1 MQINHSPRYCKCLAA
16 QYTTG
21 YPGRCDCLQTRVRK
35 PTFTVIFRWERT
47 EYVPTYVG
55 FLFFKTPA
63 DEELSVMKHHK
74 NNLWI
79 LLSLFILCIVFFMLS
94 IMMGAVDITFTEAL
108 EAFLKGENTPHLR
121 ILLHIRLPRTLV
133 AMLVGS
139 ALALA
144 GAILQGVMQNPLATP
159 NIIGVSSGAGLSAL
173 TIMILFPSFFYL
185 VPIGA
190 FVGALLTTAMIY
202 TLAWKRGIVP
212 TRLILAGVAV
222 NTVLGAGNN
231 ILLSTYPQR
240 VGGVIHFLVG
250 GLSGVG
256 WKDVRMITPYILV
269 SLFITLFF
277 SQKMNIL
284 MLGDELATG
293 LGLQVERVRRT
304 LIVLSS
310 LLAGS
315 AVSAVGL
322 LGFVGLIVPHMAR
335 LFVGNDH
342 RWLFP
347 TSIFLG
353 SLTLMACDLI
363 ARMIFAPVEVPVGV
377 IMSILGGPFFL
388 FILRRQYRGHGH
400 DRS

>member
-1 MQINHSPRYCKCLAA
+1 
-16 QYTTG
+16 
-21 YPGRCDCLQTRVRK
+21 
-35 PTFTVIFRWERT
+35 
-47 EYVPTYVG
+47 
-55 FLFFKTPA
+55 
-63 DEELSVMKHHK
+63 MKHHK

>member
-1 MQINHSPRYCKCLAA
+1 
-16 QYTTG
+16 
-21 YPGRCDCLQTRVRK
+21 
-35 PTFTVIFRWERT
+35 
-47 EYVPTYVG
+47 
-55 FLFFKTPA
+55 
-63 DEELSVMKHHK
+63 MKHHK

-144 GAILQGVMQNPLATP
+144 GAILQGVMRNPLATP

>member
-1 MQINHSPRYCKCLAA
+1 
-16 QYTTG
+16 
-21 YPGRCDCLQTRVRK
+21 
-35 PTFTVIFRWERT
+35 
-47 EYVPTYVG
+47 
-55 FLFFKTPA
+55 
-63 DEELSVMKHHK
+63 
-74 NNLWI
+74 
-79 LLSLFILCIVFFMLS
+79 
-94 IMMGAVDITFTEAL
+94 
-108 EAFLKGENTPHLR
+108 
-121 ILLHIRLPRTLV
+121 
-133 AMLVGS
+133 
-139 ALALA
+139 
-144 GAILQGVMQNPLATP
+144 
-159 NIIGVSSGAGLSAL
+159 
-173 TIMILFPSFFYL
+173 
-185 VPIGA
+185 
-190 FVGALLTTAMIY
+190 
-202 TLAWKRGIVP
+202 
-212 TRLILAGVAV
+212 
-222 NTVLGAGNN
+222 
-231 ILLSTYPQR
+231 
-240 VGGVIHFLVG
+240 
-250 GLSGVG
+250 
-256 WKDVRMITPYILV
+256 MITPYILV
-269 SLFITLFF
+269 SLFITLFL
-277 SQKMNIL
+277 SLKMKIL

-347 TSIFLG
+347 TSFFLG